1 MEGVVDGIDW
11 SLWLT
16 ALAIVVLLIGSGFFS
31 ATETAMTAASEAKL
45 HQIAQDGDRRAV
57 RVNKLRSSKDKLI
70 GTLLLGN
77 NVINILASALA
88 TSVLIRLFGDAGV
101 VYATFVMTVLVLVFA
116 EVLPKTYAL
125 LHADRLALAVSGLT
139 TAIVYVLSPIT
150 TAIAWIV
157 RGTLRL
163 FGAHAVRVRLG
174 IDPEELRGAIE
185 MHRGED
191 DEVSQER
198 AMLRSILDLNDVV
211 VSEIMTHRRNVVM
224 IDIDQPV
231 SQLIDQVLASPHTR
245 LPLFRGNPDNAL
257 GVLHVKQL
265 MREVQQRGDDL
276 SKLDPQAIAAKPWF
290 IPEST
295 TLFDQ
300 LHEFRRRREHFAIVV
315 DEYGSFMGIVT
326 LEDILEEIVGD
337 IEDEHDVKVAG
348 VRAQADGSFIV
359 DGTVTIRDL
368 NRQYEWGLPD
378 DQASTVAGLV
388 LHEARR
394 IPEAGQSFT
403 FHGFRFDILRRHRH
417 QITSLRITPKP
428 TID

>member
-1 MEGVVDGIDW
+1 
-11 SLWLT
+11 
-16 ALAIVVLLIGSGFFS
+16 
-31 ATETAMTAASEAKL
+31 
-45 HQIAQDGDRRAV
+45 
-57 RVNKLRSSKDKLI
+57 
-70 GTLLLGN
+70 
-77 NVINILASALA
+77 
-88 TSVLIRLFGDAGV
+88 
-101 VYATFVMTVLVLVFA
+101 
-116 EVLPKTYAL
+116 
-125 LHADRLALAVSGLT
+125 
-139 TAIVYVLSPIT
+139 
-150 TAIAWIV
+150 
-157 RGTLRL
+157 
-163 FGAHAVRVRLG
+163 
-174 IDPEELRGAIE
+174 
-185 MHRGED
+185 
-191 DEVSQER
+191 
-198 AMLRSILDLNDVV
+198 MLRSILDLNDVV

-231 SQLIDQVLASPHTR
+231 TQLIDQVLASPHTR

-300 LHEFRRRREHFAIVV
+300 LHEFRRRREHFALVV

-388 LHEARR
+388 LYEARR

-428 TID
+428 SSD